1 MYEVLTV
8 VPVSIAKDLCD
19 RKRIMDYNTMP
30 NVNPAILDAVREFM
44 NENVGYENLPIAC
57 LQISK
62 KQSDDNSNVL
72 HYIPANSKDNV
83 LFQLEM
89 PEDMVVSVNYQD
101 LLDASSEIET
111 LGGDI
116 DSIECAKEDFKELLI
131 IGGNPSDP
139 ETISFIP
146 FLEYSKCKLYA
157 RFDENFQPKEMELP
171 GIDRMPL
178 AKLAAF
184 VD

>member
-57 LQISK
+57 LQIGK

-139 ETISFIP
+139 ETISFIS